1 MEEEVSGK
9 FLKKNIAIIPARGGS
24 TGIINKNIKSFNGK
38 PLIQYS
44 IESALNCSEISNVI
58 VSTDSEQIRDLS
70 LSLGAEV
77 PFLRPVSISKAETPI
92 EPVLI
97 HALEYLLNT
106 YDLELI
112 NSLILLFPTNPLRKI
127 EHIRGCLDIYD
138 LHKADSA
145 FTVNES
151 PAHYTP
157 YWTLIN
163 NKDNI
168 VTYFN
173 KNRLTD
179 GYSRRQDFPEKCF
192 AKNDLVFVISPRNLF
207 KAKPSIFGE
216 NNRVLVVDKFFDG
229 DINDESDWKIN
240 EIKYNFI
247 NMY

>member
-1 MEEEVSGK
+1 MGEEVSGK
-9 FLKKNIAIIPARGGS
+9 SQKKNIVIIPARGGS
-24 TGIINKNIKSFNGK
+24 TGIINKNIKFFNGK

-44 IESALNCSEISNVI
+44 IETALNCSEISNVI
-58 VSTDSEQIRDLS
+58 VSTDCVQIRDLS

-77 PFLRPVSISKAETPI
+77 PFLRPASISNADTSI

-97 HALEYLLNT
+97 HALEYLLNI
-106 YDLELI
+106 YELEII

-127 EHIRGCLDIYD
+127 VHIQACLDIYN
-138 LHKADSA
+138 LEMADSV

-173 KNRLTD
+173 NESLTD
-179 GYSRRQDFPEKCF
+179 GYARRQDFPEKCF
-192 AKNDLVFVISPRNLF
+192 AKNDLVFVISPRNLY
-207 KAKPSIFGE
+207 KAKPSIFGK

-229 DINDESDWKIN
+229 DINDESDWKIC
-240 EIKYNFI
+240 EIKYNFLDS
-247 NMY
+247 Y

>member
-1 MEEEVSGK
+1 MAEEVSGK
-9 FLKKNIAIIPARGGS
+9 LRKNIAIIPARGGS
-24 TGIINKNIKSFNGK
+24 IGIKNKNIKCFNGK

-44 IESALNCSEISNVI
+44 IETALNCNEISNVI

-77 PFLRPVSISKAETPI
+77 PFLRPESISKAETPI
-92 EPVLI
+92 EPVLV
-97 HALEYLLNT
+97 HALEYLHLT
-106 YDLELI
+106 YDIELI

-138 LHKADSA
+138 SQRADSV
-145 FTVNES
+145 FTVNEN

-173 KNRLTD
+173 NEKLTE
-179 GYSRRQDFPEKCF
+179 GYTRRQDFPEKCL
-192 AKNDLVFVISPRNLF
+192 AKNDLVFVIRPRNLT
-207 KAKPSIFGE
+207 KSKPSIFGE

-229 DINDESDWKIN
+229 DINDESDWKIC

-247 NMY
+247 NRY